1 MNATLHR
8 LEISLLPGRYA
19 IYRVSPDLFPPSTW
33 AMPSGFTSVTRT
45 PEEISG
51 VCEEESVPP
60 DVRAE
65 RGRKLF
71 RVQGPLALSLT
82 GVLTSLANPLAQA
95 GISIFVLSTYD
106 TDYFLVAERDAEL
119 AISTLERAGHTI
131 HRSNSQ

>member
-19 IYRVSPDLFPPSTW
+19 ICKAPPDSFPPSAW
-33 AMPSGFTSVTRT
+33 ATPSGFLSVTRT
-45 PEEISG
+45 AEEISG

-71 RVQGPLALSLT
+71 RVQGPLAFSLT
-82 GVLTSLANPLAQA
+82 GVLASLANPLAQA
-95 GISIFVLSTYD
+95 GIGIFVLSTYD
-106 TDYFLVAERDAEL
+106 TDYFLVAECDAEL
-119 AISTLERAGHTI
+119 AISALERAGHTI
-131 HRSNSQ
+131 YRSNSQ